1 MSLYT
6 LRDLVSEITG
16 IDKDSPLFETT
27 EKKIRYINKY
37 LKNIINISEIESCID
52 KKDVYVKLSKAIYTD
67 DNLYKI
73 VRKIIQKKNVEYEEK
88 IELFREIREAYGED
102 GFREYIIKFKEYIIT
117 EQLVEKLNEI
127 TESINTVIK
136 ISTEFEQ
143 DKDVRVMKNL
153 SKDIQNVINNYRAM
167 LQISKIKDE
176 LYIETGIND
185 RNLTIEDILEII
197 LNSKKIYDDEDMYDD
212 EDLYYDEDICN
223 DEFYKKTYC
232 TIENNDLEINF

>member
-1 MSLYT
+1 
-6 LRDLVSEITG
+6 
-16 IDKDSPLFETT
+16 
-27 EKKIRYINKY
+27 
-37 LKNIINISEIESCID
+37 
-52 KKDVYVKLSKAIYTD
+52 
-67 DNLYKI
+67 
-73 VRKIIQKKNVEYEEK
+73 
-88 IELFREIREAYGED
+88 
-102 GFREYIIKFKEYIIT
+102 
-117 EQLVEKLNEI
+117 
-127 TESINTVIK
+127 
-136 ISTEFEQ
+136 
-143 DKDVRVMKNL
+143 MKNL